1 MCIRCVINYCDGVK
15 VNKLSSLL
23 RMKEKNR
30 VLQDSEMIFYNIWR
44 RPFVIHEISLTAGV
58 FTWHT
63 TSTPPTM
70 ASLRPDMFSMMAPA
84 ILA

>member
-1 MCIRCVINYCDGVK
+1 
-15 VNKLSSLL
+15 
-23 RMKEKNR
+23 
-30 VLQDSEMIFYNIWR
+30 MIFLQYLEEAFCNS
-44 RPFVIHEISLTAGV
+44 ISLTAGV
-58 FTWHT
+58 VTWHT